1 MIWFVRI
8 LPGFLAAA
16 LLVGWHLPE
25 VAGATHRLTKDEEK
39 LFKIIK
45 SNGLQKRKA
54 MKLDPILC
62 KVARAR
68 AEDMG
73 KRKYFAHV
81 NPSGQGPNF
90 LVTKA
95 GYRLPAFYD
104 STRAG
109 NNIES
114 IAARSP
120 TGAPRDALQQWL
132 NSPPHRSHTM
142 ALESFNQ
149 SQTRIGVGIAQFKNA
164 PFATYYVFISAP
176 PNENPKPPKVEL
188 LNSKGRVIARTR

>member
-1 MIWFVRI
+1 MKF
-8 LPGFLAAA
+8 LPGLLAAGLFIGWLQPEA
-16 LLVGWHLPE
+16 VGS
-25 VAGATHRLTKDEEK
+25 THRLTKDEEK

-45 SNGLQKRKA
+45 NNGLQKRKV

-68 AEDMG
+68 AQDMG

-95 GYRLPAFYD
+95 GYRLPSFYD
-104 STRAG
+104 SVRSA

-120 TGAPRDALQQWL
+120 TGKPRDALKQWL

-142 ALESFNQ
+142 ALTTF
-149 SQTRIGVGIAQFKNA
+149 SQEQVRIGVGIAQFKNA

-176 PNENPKPPKVEL
+176 PNENPKPPKVKL
-188 LNSKGRVIARTR
+188 VNAKGRVISRTR